1 MSKPPPSG
9 QIAPGDFIAQRTA
22 RDNARDARAAH
33 DARVAANVA
42 AELAAEWQR
51 ELARPPRPPRR
62 PGEGEVPA
70 ERFGPTDRRT
80 GSERK

>member
-9 QIAPGDFIAQRTA
+9 QIAPATADAQYHAIR
-22 RDNARDARAAH
+22 REAH

-42 AELAAEWQR
+42 ASLAQAWR
-51 ELARPPRPPRR
+51 DELARPPRAPRR